1 MIVLL
6 SNPIS
11 KSECTYEDAAV
22 NTDGCVLF
30 ASGSPF
36 DLVAYQNK
44 TYNTSQG
51 NNMYVFSGIGLGSII
66 CKASHVTASMVF
78 AAGEAV
84 PRRREKRRIEVSRL
98 TRIREVSSCV
108 TLRVSWAT
116 QEENVG
122 DCPYLKTM
130 SETQL
135 EALIQARMYKPHSF
149 SGEI

>member
-1 MIVLL
+1 MSPQAWFSPRGKLC
-6 SNPIS
+6 P
-11 KSECTYEDAAV
+11 DAEKK
-22 NTDGCVLF
+22 DGL
-30 ASGSPF
+30 
-36 DLVAYQNK
+36 
-44 TYNTSQG
+44 
-51 NNMYVFSGIGLGSII
+51 MYL
-66 CKASHVTASMVF
+66 
-78 AAGEAV
+78 
-84 PRRREKRRIEVSRL
+84 RL

-108 TLRVSWAT
+108 ALRVSWAT